1 MVIWIEIVM
10 FGVLP
15 IAFAIWQIRDVR
27 REQQRRREQQE
38 QQQRQRDHWRA
49 PVPLA
54 TGRGT
59 MPGPGMT
66 FRHGILEWHL
76 EMTSQNDISICQYN
90 LT

>member
-38 QQQRQRDHWRA
+38 QQEQQQRQRDH
-49 PVPLA
+49 
-54 TGRGT
+54 
-59 MPGPGMT
+59 
-66 FRHGILEWHL
+66 
-76 EMTSQNDISICQYN
+76 
-90 LT
+90 